1 MATAKPPQTD
11 SASKVTEIDAP
22 LGAIGFQIEVISPS
36 LVSGRFNVS
45 PICCQPFKVLHGGIS
60 AMVAEALASIGAHV
74 ASGFRRVAGVQ
85 LSINHHRP
93 ASLGDDVLAEALPIS
108 IGKTIQVWEVR
119 LWKKLPEEGGKGP
132 LLASSR
138 VTLVTNLPVPEE
150 ARGAADKLRK
160 HAKL

>member
-1 MATAKPPQTD
+1 MQISLVNSSFFRQRMEID
-11 SASKVTEIDAP
+11 GLASKVTEIDAP

-108 IGKTIQVWEVR
+108 IGKTIQ
-119 LWKKLPEEGGKGP
+119 GP